1 MDPSQSFIQWAI
13 GQGVAV
19 AVLAFVLVRLDG
31 RLSDLTDRVNVLIA
45 ILTKSADR
53 SGG

>member
-1 MDPSQSFIQWAI
+1 MQTTPDFIQWAI

-31 RLSDLTDRVNVLIA
+31 RLTDMLVKMDTLIA
-45 ILTKSADR
+45 ILTQHPPT
-53 SGG
+53 GGG